1 MSDSSENGS
10 ERRDAGRRSDSP
22 SDRALDLAFDL
33 RNTPKSDR
41 AEAIERACAGDQAL
55 AQQVTALLAAA
66 DDAGDFLDQSAATV
80 VSTEEL
86 LQVATEP
93 EGMPEIPG
101 YQIIAELGRGGMG
114 VVYEAVDL
122 ENANRPVAL
131 KVLPPLVDQAAR
143 IRFDDECR
151 AMANLVH
158 PNIAVLYHSGIADD
172 RPFVAME
179 RVDGVPID
187 QYCDNHALPIHSRL
201 KLVEQV
207 CFAIAH
213 AHEHRV
219 LHQDIKPSN
228 LLVTSATGSAAL
240 VKVIDFGIS
249 AVMDEAQSTQM
260 GRSSKG
266 SFGYVSP
273 ERAENP
279 FGFSADTREDVY
291 GIGAVLFKL
300 LTGSAPRTS
309 DQQNRADMRQTVD
322 LLTAAEQ
329 QHAASV
335 RRSGVRRWLKTL
347 DGDLRRII
355 SKALAEDRNDR
366 YRSPI
371 ELADDLRRYRS
382 RLPVSAR
389 SNNWPYRA
397 QLFVRRRWGL
407 STAVVLITTTLVTA
421 TLVSLEQARIA
432 RIAQAESEQVTT
444 FVQNLFTQAN
454 PSVENPEEV
463 TAVELLER
471 GLAQAESELGDQPA
485 LLARVL
491 EVIGTS
497 YAGLGRFDLARDT
510 LVRAVTI
517 GEPVL
522 DSRSLGNLWLFLG
535 DAHRRLAH
543 FEAAEDAFDHAETL
557 LSSHP
562 PDYPGLANMLNSRAN
577 ILFQQ
582 YDFVGAEALHRE
594 AYAIR
599 AQYLGEDALETG
611 VSANNVAAMLIMR
624 RQVAS
629 AQPFLRKARSIFEAR
644 LPPSHAWLDQVETN
658 LATSLGRLRQWDEA
672 NAIRKQILD
681 RQRQRLG
688 DAHPALLPNL
698 TNTSDNYRD
707 MGMLDE
713 ASRYLD
719 LADDIASQAF
729 EPGHPQRLRILSRR
743 GAIALARL
751 DFESAIDYYEASLSG
766 YNTLY
771 GPDHHVTV
779 DKVQRLGLV
788 HLRMGNHEAAAEW
801 LTDARDAL
809 STILPEDHFQVLWGD
824 RQLLELALLTDA
836 DADWAKDLLARHA
849 NDTIR
854 ESERFQAAILDARL
868 RHRSN
873 PVAAIAQLE
882 NELADVS
889 QQVDPV
895 EAAEAWRWLADFYS
909 AAGRKSDATAAIE
922 TALSLLDDSI
932 PMHRQLTA
940 TLLLQIDA

>member
-1 MSDSSENGS
+1 MAASPTEPVTDSAPESNV
-10 ERRDAGRRSDSP
+10 
-22 SDRALDLAFDL
+22 DRALDLAFDL
-33 RNTPKSDR
+33 KAVPRESRAQAIRNVCGGD
-41 AEAIERACAGDQAL
+41 AALERLVAR
-55 AQQVTALLAAA
+55 LLAAS
-66 DDAGDFLDQSAATV
+66 DDPGDFLSGSIAGCFSANEWLSQDDENPSV
-80 VSTEEL
+80 
-86 LQVATEP
+86 
-93 EGMPEIPG
+93 PEIQG
-101 YQIIAELGRGGMG
+101 YAITGALGRGGMG

-131 KVLPPLVDQAAR
+131 KVLPPLLDQAAR

-158 PNIAVLYHSGIADD
+158 PNIAVLYHSGIAGN

-179 RVDGVPID
+179 RVNGVPID
-187 QYCDNHALPIHSRL
+187 RYCDEHSLSIHERL
-201 KLVEQV
+201 KLIEQV

-219 LHQDIKPSN
+219 LHQDVKPSN

-249 AVMDEAQSTQM
+249 AVLDEAQTAQT
-260 GRSSKG
+260 GRSAKG
-266 SFGYVSP
+266 SIGYVSP

-300 LTGSAPRTS
+300 LSGSAPRTS
-309 DQQNRADMRQTVD
+309 DQQSGADLRQTVD
-322 LLTAAEQ
+322 LLTGVQQ

-335 RRSGVRRWLKTL
+335 RSSGVGRWVRVM
-347 DGDLRRII
+347 DGDLRRIT
-355 SKALAEDRNDR
+355 SKALALDRKDR

-371 ELADDLRRYRS
+371 ELAEDLRRYRS
-382 RLPVSAR
+382 KLPISAGM
-389 SNNWPYRA
+389 NNWAYRA
-397 QLFVRRRWGL
+397 RLFLLRRWGL
-407 STAVVLITTTLVTA
+407 VTAVVVLTLTLVTA

-444 FVQNLFTQAN
+444 FVQNLFAQAN
-454 PSVENPEEV
+454 PSVENPEDV

-485 LLARVL
+485 LLTRVL

-497 YAGLGRFDLARDT
+497 YAGLARFDLARDT
-510 LVRAVTI
+510 LIRAVTI

-522 DSRSLGNLWLFLG
+522 DSRSLGNLWLSLG
-535 DAHRRLAH
+535 DAHRKLAD
-543 FEAAEDAFDHAETL
+543 FEAAGQAFNQAEPL
-557 LSSHP
+557 LAAHP
-562 PDYPGLANMLNSRAN
+562 PDYPSLANVFNSRAN

-582 YDFVGAEALHRE
+582 YDFAGAEALHRE
-594 AYAIR
+594 AYAMR

-624 RQVAS
+624 RQEAA
-629 AQPFLRKARSIFEAR
+629 AQPFLRKAHGIFEAR

-672 NAIRKQILD
+672 NAIREQVLD

-719 LADDIASQAF
+719 LAEGVASQAF
-729 EPGHPQRLRILSRR
+729 EPGHPQRLRVISRR
-743 GAIALARL
+743 GAIALARM

-766 YNTLY
+766 YSTLY
-771 GPDHHVTV
+771 GPDHHVTL
-779 DKVQRLGLV
+779 DKIQRLGLV
-788 HLRMGNHEAAAEW
+788 YLRMGNYEAAAER
-801 LTDARDAL
+801 LTDARNAL
-809 STILPEDHFQVLWGD
+809 STILSDDHFQVLWGD
-824 RQLLELALLTDA
+824 RQLLELALLTGA
-836 DADWAKDLLARHA
+836 DADWAEDLLARHA

-882 NELADVS
+882 NELADIS
-889 QQVDPV
+889 EQVAPV
-895 EAAEAWRWLADFYS
+895 EAAEAWRWLAHFYS
-909 AAGRKSDATAAIE
+909 AAGRKSDADAAIE

-932 PMHRQLTA
+932 PIHRPLME
-940 TLLLQIDA
+940 TLALQMDR